1 MTQSTVSAGSNP
13 LSHRGL
19 LTIWAALHRVVGH
32 ETDLVHLQ
40 VSVCKLTSFFC
51 IYAIIW
57 GEFTRFAHLGT
68 MSNGV
73 TLRPLTSV

>member
-32 ETDLVHLQ
+32 GIDLVHLQ
-40 VSVCKLTSFFC
+40 VSVYKLTSFLFV
-51 IYAIIW
+51 YYMLL
-57 GEFTRFAHLGT
+57 F
-68 MSNGV
+68 GV
-73 TLRPLTSV
+73 SSPVLLTSGQCLTA